1 MESLFRPLSP
11 ERLAVLLGEEDAAL
25 GKRGAWLRRVRLAL
39 VMSVPAI
46 VAQISSIVMQYI
58 DAAMVGSLGAA
69 ASASIGL
76 VSTTIWLFGGL
87 CSAVVTGFAVQV
99 AHRVGAG
106 NIAEARAVFF
116 GAVGASALGA
126 LLLLAVGAA
135 ISGALPHWLG
145 GEAEICAPAARY
157 FLIFSLS
164 LPIIMFFQLGVHMLR
179 CSGDLLT
186 PSWVS
191 VTMCVLDVLLN
202 ALLIF
207 PSREIVVGGY
217 SIFIYGADLGVTGA
231 ALGTSLAELL
241 ALGLLLLHILRR
253 SPYFAWHSSNAPQRS
268 AERRMLP
275 SRKSLSRALRIGLP
289 IGMERVLM
297 CGAQIATTV
306 IVAPLGTVAL
316 AANSFGIT
324 IESLCYMPGYGI
336 SSAATTLVGQ
346 SLGGGRR
353 RLARS
358 FARIT
363 VGMGVAAMTF
373 MGVLMYVFA
382 PWLMQ
387 TMTPDAAVQA
397 LAVRIL
403 RIEAFAEP
411 GFAASIVAYGVF
423 VGAGDTRVPCT
434 FNLLTIWG
442 VRITLALLLVGGY
455 GLVGVWCAM
464 AVELCVRG
472 LIFLIRLFRE
482 RWLQKAD
489 V

>member
-1 MESLFRPLSP
+1 MAGIFRPLTP
-11 ERLAVLLGEEDAAL
+11 ERLAVLLGEEDEAL
-25 GKRGAWLRRVRLAL
+25 GRSGSLWRRVCLAL
-39 VMSVPAI
+39 QMSVPAI

-58 DAAMVGSLGAA
+58 DAAMVGSLGAE
-69 ASASIGL
+69 ASAAIGL
-76 VSTTIWLFGGL
+76 VSTTIWLFCGL
-87 CSAVVTGFAVQV
+87 CTALVTGFAVQV

-106 NIAEARAVFF
+106 NIGEARSVFF
-116 GAVGASALGA
+116 GSAVAAALSA
-126 LLLLAVGAA
+126 LLLAAVSAA
-135 ISGALPHWLG
+135 VSGWLPVWIG
-145 GEAEICAPAARY
+145 GSEEIRTPASVY
-157 FLIFSLS
+157 FLIFSFS
-164 LPIIMFFQLGVHMLR
+164 LPFVMFFQLGVHMLR

-186 PSWVS
+186 PSLVS
-191 VTMCVLDVLLN
+191 VAMCATDVLLN
-202 ALLIF
+202 LLFIF
-207 PSREIVVGGY
+207 PSRTLTSGGL
-217 SIFIYGADLGVTGA
+217 SVWIPGLGLGVTGA
-231 ALGTSLAELL
+231 AIGTSLAEIFAVFLL
-241 ALGLLLLHILRR
+241 FRHILWR
-253 SPYFAWHSSNAPQRS
+253 SPYFSLHRGGETLS
-268 AERRMLP
+268 RRMLLP

-289 IGMERVLM
+289 IGMERTLM
-297 CGAQIATTV
+297 CGAQIATTA

-363 VGMGVAAMTF
+363 VGLGVAAMSL

-382 PWLMQ
+382 PCLMQ
-387 TMTPDAAVQA
+387 TMTPDAAVQS

-411 GFAASIVAYGVF
+411 GFAAAIVAYGVF
-423 VGAGDTRVPCT
+423 VGAGDTRIPSI

-442 VRITLALLLVGGY
+442 VRITLSLLLVGRY
-455 GLVGVWCAM
+455 GLAGVWCAM

-472 LIFLIRLFRE
+472 VIFIVRLFRE
-482 RWLQKAD
+482 RWLAATD

>member
-1 MESLFRPLSP
+1 MASVFRPLSP

-25 GKRGAWLRRVRLAL
+25 GQPGAWLRRVRLASQ
-39 VMSVPAI
+39 MSVPAI

-58 DAAMVGSLGAA
+58 DAAMVGSLGAQ
-69 ASASIGL
+69 ASAAIGL

-87 CSAVVTGFAVQV
+87 CSAIVTGFAVQV

-106 NIAEARAVFF
+106 NLSEARSVF
-116 GAVGASALGA
+116 LGA
-126 LLLLAVGAA
+126 TGAA
-135 ISGALPHWLG
+135 MLASLMLTAIGVAVSGILPLWLG
-145 GEAEICAPAARY
+145 GGEDICASASVY

-164 LPIIMFFQLGVHMLR
+164 LPFIMFFQLGVHMLR

-186 PSWVS
+186 PSLVS
-191 VTMCVLDVLLN
+191 VAMCAMDVALN

-207 PSREIVVGGY
+207 PSHELALGDLHLWIPGAGLGVVG
-217 SIFIYGADLGVTGA
+217 A
-231 ALGTSLAELL
+231 AWGTSLAECL
-241 ALGLLLLHILRR
+241 AVLLLFRHILLR
-253 SPYFAWHSSNAPQRS
+253 SPYFALCKVRVPHKISNGHW
-268 AERRMLP
+268 LP
-275 SRKSLSRALRIGLP
+275 SRHSLSRAMQIGLP
-289 IGMERVLM
+289 IGMERILM

-363 VGMGVAAMTF
+363 VGMGMLAMTF
-373 MGVLMYVFA
+373 MGVLMYVFS
-382 PWLMQ
+382 PLLMG
-387 TMTPDAAVQA
+387 TMTSDAAVQA

-411 GFAASIVAYGVF
+411 GFAAAIVAYGVF
-423 VGAGDTRVPCT
+423 VGAGDTRMPCT
-434 FNLLTIWG
+434 FNLLTIWC
-442 VRITLALLLVGGY
+442 VRITLSLLLVGRY
-455 GLVGVWCAM
+455 GLIGVWWAM
-464 AVELCVRG
+464 AVELCIRG
-472 LIFLIRLFRE
+472 IIFLVRLFRE
-482 RWLQKAD
+482 RWLDAAE